1 MVERDPSLPTGFSIY
16 QELDKGIYECEPK
29 GVRHL
34 ENNYPYWIIASLD
47 LKEIKDLKEGDLVNV
62 SDFSLI
68 KEENYYTAT
77 ANGRP
82 IIAIPATRIDIESE
96 DEYESIGVPV
106 PRTEPTSER
115 ERDDVVRRVKE
126 LVRRVEE
133 YFKTPTRKTRKSD
146 NQARIYTRSDR
157 SDRSRSPNREKLF
170 SSPHYRD
177 SPKKQTSEISATIP
191 LFKKKKKS
199 LRKSNKNSLRKSKNK
214 SKTSIKC
221 KKTPYA
227 WKSSSIK
234 KSPFRKLERAKDAER
249 QYKAGKSIGF
259 TAISSLKSLGRI
271 PRSDGCYALG
281 AKYSTLKRH

>member
-1 MVERDPSLPTGFSIY
+1 MVKRDPSLPTGFSIY
-16 QELDKGIYECEPK
+16 QDLDKGIYECEPI

-34 ENNYPYWIIASLD
+34 ENNYPFWIIASLD

-62 SDFSLI
+62 SDFSL
-68 KEENYYTAT
+68 KGEENYYIAK
-77 ANGRP
+77 ANGSRL
-82 IIAIPATRIDIESE
+82 IIAVPQIEFKK
-96 DEYESIGVPV
+96 DQDDDYEELGVYV
-106 PRTEPTSER
+106 PRTNPISER
-115 ERDDVVRRVKE
+115 ERDDIVGRVKQ
-126 LVRRVEE
+126 LVKTVEE

-146 NQARIYTRSDR
+146 SQAPTKAQSE
-157 SDRSRSPNREKLF
+157 RSRSPYGKLF

-177 SPKKQTSEISATIP
+177 SPKTQTSEISSTIP

-199 LRKSNKNSLRKSKNK
+199 LRKSNKKSKNK

-281 AKYSTLKRH
+281 AKYSALKGH

>member
-1 MVERDPSLPTGFSIY
+1 MVDRDSLPTGFRIY
-16 QELDKGIYECEPK
+16 QKLVDGIYECEPK

-47 LKEIKDLKEGDLVNV
+47 LKEIKEIKEGDLVNV
-62 SDFSLI
+62 SDFSLV

-77 ANGRP
+77 ANGKP
-82 IIAIPATRIDIESE
+82 IIAIPQIIFIKQFGDE
-96 DEYESIGVPV
+96 DGDFGVYV

-115 ERDDVVRRVKE
+115 ERDDVVRRVKK
-126 LVRRVEE
+126 LVKTVEE
-133 YFKTPTRKTRKSD
+133 YFKTPTRKTS
-146 NQARIYTRSDR
+146 QARQARYERSER
-157 SDRSRSPNREKLF
+157 SERSRSPNREKLF

-177 SPKKQTSEISATIP
+177 SPKTQTSEIPPTIP
-191 LFKKKKKS
+191 SFKKKKKS
-199 LRKSNKNSLRKSKNK
+199 LRKSNKNSLRKSKNG
-214 SKTSIKC
+214 IKC

-281 AKYSTLKRH
+281 AKYSALKRH

>member
-1 MVERDPSLPTGFSIY
+1 MVDRASSLPTGFSIY
-16 QELDKGIYECEPK
+16 QKLDKGIYECEPK

-47 LKEIKDLKEGDLVNV
+47 LKERDLVNV
-62 SDFSLI
+62 SDFSLV

-77 ANGRP
+77 ANGKP
-82 IIAIPATRIDIESE
+82 IIAIPQIVFIKQFGDE
-96 DEYESIGVPV
+96 DEDFGVYV
-106 PRTEPTSER
+106 PRTEPVSER
-115 ERDDVVRRVKE
+115 ERDYVVGRVKE

-146 NQARIYTRSDR
+146 SQAHIYARSER
-157 SDRSRSPNREKLF
+157 SERSRSPTREKLF

-177 SPKKQTSEISATIP
+177 SPKTQTSEITSTIP
-191 LFKKKKKS
+191 SFKKKKKS
-199 LRKSNKNSLRKSKNK
+199 LRKSNKNSKNK

-271 PRSDGCYALG
+271 PRSDGYYALG
-281 AKYSTLKRH
+281 AKYSALKGH